1 MACRIDQ
8 YFGLWLVE
16 QTWFRLMLEAYRQ
29 GMLEPQ
35 MRRDDDGNQIQGL
48 EMGPNGMAILPIQ
61 GTMMK
66 DQSSFGGC
74 STVACRRLVREA
86 VRNDAISGLMLFVDS
101 PGGAAS
107 GTFELAH
114 EVERAAQH
122 MPVRAHVEDVGAS
135 AAYWVASQAQRITA
149 NPMGEIGS
157 IGTLAMIV
165 DESKRAEAAGVKVHV
180 ISTGEFKGAGAA
192 GTEITERQLEAFQEQ
207 VNDVNQHFQA
217 GVQAGRGFDDD
228 QLAAVSDGRVFIAE
242 KAQKLGLID
251 GIGSFEDSVADFA
264 QELKGRSEAIQRD
277 RSIKMAEAELI

>member
-29 GMLEPQ
+29 GLLEPQ
-35 MRRDDDGNQIQGL
+35 MRRDDDGNQVQGL
-48 EMGPNGMAILPIQ
+48 QAGPNGMAILPIQ

-66 DQSSFGGC
+66 DKSSFGGC
-74 STVACRRLVREA
+74 STVQCRRLVREA
-86 VRNDAISGLMLFVDS
+86 VRNDTITGLMLFVDS

-114 EVERAAQH
+114 EVERAAQN
-122 MPVRAHVEDVGAS
+122 MPVRAHIEDVGAS
-135 AAYWVASQAQRITA
+135 AAFWVAAQAQKITA
-149 NPMGEIGS
+149 NPMGEVGS
-157 IGTLAMIV
+157 IGTLAMIA
-165 DESKRAEAAGVKVHV
+165 DDSKKAEAEGVKMHV
-180 ISTGEFKGAGAA
+180 ISTGEFKGSGAP
-192 GTEITERQLEAFQEQ
+192 GTEITERQLEAFREQ

-217 GVQAGRGFDDD
+217 GVRAGRGFDDE

-251 GIGSFEDSVADFA
+251 GVASFEDSVDDFA
-264 QELKGRSEAIQRD
+264 QELHGRSEALQRD
-277 RSIKMAEAELI
+277 RAVRMAEAELI